1 MEAVVVLVGLEEV
14 QMADGFLGRWSR
26 RKQDQRAGVPLDE
39 PVVAPPANALAA
51 PAAPVVPAAPQALEP
66 EAPPLTLADAQAL
79 TLESDFAPFIARG
92 VAPEVKNAALKTLF
106 ADPHFNVM
114 DGLDIYIDDY
124 TKPSPLPLSVLRQM
138 VSAKALGLVS
148 DEDEDA
154 VAQPKDPVLPSALEA
169 TDRESDLDVA
179 QSGVCNQLP
188 SPPGA
193 SVTGAPASQPID
205 DHADLRLQ
213 PDHAPPAPGAGHGTG

>member
-1 MEAVVVLVGLEEV
+1 MV
-14 QMADGFLGRWSR
+14 DGFLGRWSR

-39 PVVAPPANALAA
+39 PVLAPSADT
-51 PAAPVVPAAPQALEP
+51 PVVPVVPVAPQGTQPVAPSAP

-148 DEDEDA
+148 DEDDET
-154 VAQPKDPVLPSALEA
+154 VAKPKDPALPSALEV

-188 SPPGA
+188 SPPEA
-193 SVTGAPASQPID
+193 SDTEAPASQLTD
-205 DHADLRLQ
+205 DHADMRLQ